1 MLCTLVMYAVVNK
14 FLLKENKI
22 FAKFAVLLA
31 TTVILLCGNPCTA
44 DITADLLDPTLE
56 QQYDWAMYM
65 DVHDMTGYLN
75 YPTSRLSPLTDLRV
89 IYRPLARG
97 IRSADY
103 KKASVYEEF
112 WYHDEMPVGVR
123 RNHQLQ
129 IDSNKFGIIYV
140 QPRDGE
146 SDHTPAI
153 ANAVVR
159 IMVDLWIHD
168 IVAGYVVVPSDKFNQ
183 MAAELSRYGFFPNL
197 KVTQGPQL
205 SIHMRSNPK
214 GRDELYFFQKGY

>member
-1 MLCTLVMYAVVNK
+1 M
-14 FLLKENKI
+14 
-22 FAKFAVLLA
+22 AKFSVLLA
-31 TTVILLCGNPCTA
+31 TATTFLCSNSCGA
-44 DITADLLDPTLE
+44 DVTADLLDPTLE

-65 DVHDMTGYLN
+65 DVHDLKGFLN
-75 YPTSRLSPLTDLRV
+75 YPTSQLSSMTDLRV

-97 IRSADY
+97 IRAADY
-103 KKASVYEEF
+103 KKARVYEEF
-112 WYHDEMPVGVR
+112 WYHDEMPIGLR
-123 RNHQLQ
+123 RNDQIQ

-159 IMVDLWIHD
+159 IMVDLWIHN
-168 IVAGYVVVPSDKFNQ
+168 IVAGYVVVPIEKFNQ
-183 MAAELSRYGFFPNL
+183 MEAELSRYGFFPTL
-197 KVTQGPQL
+197 KVAEGPQL
-205 SIHMRSNPK
+205 SIHLRSNPK